1 MPAENEAASVQRSVA
16 HDSHANAQRRWRW
29 RCGVVT
35 VAAAIVIF
43 GLLGLLWRMGH

>member
-1 MPAENEAASVQRSVA
+1 MLENEVASVQRSVA
-16 HDSHANAQRRWRW
+16 YDSGANARWRWRW

-35 VAAAIVIF
+35 VAAAIVMF